1 MAAVR
6 SAPLFVG
13 SITLG
18 PGEQTIY
25 TSPPGVI
32 TLVKSFYLY
41 NSSGEVLAWNLQ
53 HVALSGS
60 RAILAIDSALAAAAF
75 VTPEVWAVLDPAD
88 ELQVYSDQA
97 GTSAVVGCYGAQ
109 LTG

>member
-25 TSPPGVI
+25 TSPPDVI

-41 NSSGEVLAWNLQ
+41 NSSG
-53 HVALSGS
+53 VALSGS